1 MAQTFAMPGISHC
14 IPFDIAA
21 KIGYNSP
28 IQNKRNN
35 AMKMKDVIISITG
48 VQHSEEGQ
56 KNSIELVTDG
66 EYGFS
71 NGESAFSYMES
82 ELTGLEGTRTS
93 FTVGPMGVVMS
104 REGNMNTRMVFEE
117 GKKHYFLYDTPY
129 GSATMGVNT
138 HKIKAQMGEHGGEM
152 EIDYVIDFEHA
163 VVGRNKF
170 IINVRE
176 SKKDDVR
183 C

>member
-1 MAQTFAMPGISHC
+1 
-14 IPFDIAA
+14 
-21 KIGYNSP
+21 
-28 IQNKRNN
+28 
-35 AMKMKDVIISITG
+35 MKMKDVIISITG
-48 VQHSEEGQ
+48 IQHGEGGQ
-56 KNSIELVTDG
+56 KNTIELVTDG
-66 EYGFS
+66 EYSFS

-93 FTVGPMGVVMS
+93 FIVGPMGVIMN

-117 GKKHYFLYDTPY
+117 GKKHHFLYDTPY

-138 HKIKAQMGEHGGEM
+138 HKITAQMGEHGGEM
-152 EIDYVIDFEHA
+152 EIDYVIDFENA

-176 SKKDDVR
+176 NKKDDVR